1 MMNANSISKALLLS
15 QLVFS
20 SAALAEPSSIWGGGR
35 VTMNGSIVDS
45 ACAIDTGSY
54 EQTVDM
60 GLLPVGTI
68 RQEGQGPVRPFSI
81 ALIGCT
87 LTPFAGEAWQTFSVT
102 FDGPADGEWFSVSG
116 EARGVALL
124 LQDAQGQ
131 PIYPGQPTPKQA
143 ITPGNST
150 LHYGLKLVSDTHPLR
165 PGEYQS
171 ALRFKIEYY

>member
-1 MMNANSISKALLLS
+1 MNAISISKVLLLS
-15 QLVFS
+15 QLVFLPT
-20 SAALAEPSSIWGGGR
+20 ALADSAPFWGR
-35 VTMNGSIVDS
+35 VSMNGSIVNS

-60 GLLPVGTI
+60 GLLPIGTI
-68 RQEGQGPVRPFSI
+68 RQEGRGPVRHFSI

-87 LTPFAGEAWQTFSVT
+87 LTPFASEAWQTFSVT
-102 FDGPADGEWFSVSG
+102 FDGPTDGEWFSVSG
-116 EARGVALL
+116 DARGVALL

-131 PIYPGQPTPKQA
+131 PIYPGKPTPKQA
-143 ITPGNST
+143 IAPGNST

-165 PGEYQS
+165 SGEYQS